1 MLDMHEVADRIER
14 RLLRRQKL
22 PPAGTTGKTPEPRTG
37 PPLSSLRMMSPRAR
51 EERAERFQAYMST
64 VRENIRKLE
73 EAFAQ
78 DDDMEQED

>member
-1 MLDMHEVADRIER
+1 MLDMHEVADRVER
-14 RLLRRQKL
+14 RLLRSRR
-22 PPAGTTGKTPEPRTG
+22 GTKRKIPEPRTG

-51 EERAERFQAYMST
+51 EERAERFQAYIST
-64 VRENIRKLE
+64 VRDNIRKLE

>member
-22 PPAGTTGKTPEPRTG
+22 PPAGTKRKIPEPRTG
-37 PPLSSLRMMSPRAR
+37 PLLSSLRMSPRAR